1 MSTLAVLNKDMTTNT
16 DSIEYLDT
24 IPSFWDDADRIIV
37 WLEAHPGLHNR
48 STIKRRAK
56 VAGDVQHILSY
67 LERHSEVR
75 ADGNGAW
82 RKYGT
87 RR

>member
-1 MSTLAVLNKDMTTNT
+1 MSTNT

-24 IPSFWDDADRIIV
+24 IPHFWDDADRIIV
-37 WLEAHPGLHNR
+37 WLEAHAGLHNR
-48 STIKRRAK
+48 STIKRGAK
-56 VAGDVQHILSY
+56 VIGDVQHILSY
-67 LERHSEVR
+67 LDRHHEVA

-82 RKYGT
+82 RKYGA